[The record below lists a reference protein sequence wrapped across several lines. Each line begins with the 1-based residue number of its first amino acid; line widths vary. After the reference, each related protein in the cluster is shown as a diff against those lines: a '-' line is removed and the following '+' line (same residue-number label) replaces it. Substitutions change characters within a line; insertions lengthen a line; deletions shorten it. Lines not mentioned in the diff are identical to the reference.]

1 MTEENTVTL
10 KYIPSSSVP
19 WPLDNYNIKKCS
31 PTTAR
36 NLYWNWTQVG
46 DRSVQPCPGGA
57 TGLAR
62 WKCIQF
68 DSTEEP
74 QWYPDS
80 PDLSECRS
88 VWLTSLE
95 SRVIEGDSL
104 IAITSDL
111 SQVTSSKTLYGGDM
125 MITTKIIKKMA
136 QKMSEDIQTFPDQRQ
151 REAIVTEL
159 LHGVVRTGSNL
170 LDNSQHP
177 SWRDLSYK
185 EQMRVATSLLIGLEE
200 NAFLLADT
208 VVREKVVEQTVKN
221 ISEFPFTTI
230 VSFILIIKII
240 FSAICTSF
248 GNKKHEAIDISIRSF
263 NG

>member
-1 MTEENTVTL
+1 MINNLNLLIFLHFFFFVEENVVTN
-10 KYIPSSSVP
+10 KYISTSSIP
-19 WPLDNYNIKKCS
+19 WTENYNIKKCS

-36 NLYWNWTQVG
+36 NLFWNWTQVG
-46 DRSVQPCPGGA
+46 DRSVQACPGG
-57 TGLAR
+57 TNGSAR
-62 WKCIQF
+62 WKCIQINNT
-68 DSTEEP
+68 DEP
-74 QWYPDS
+74 QWYPAT

-88 VWLTSLE
+88 IWLTNLE
-95 SRVIEGDSL
+95 SRVMEGDSL
-104 IAITSDL
+104 ISISSDL

-136 QKMSEDIQTFPDQRQ
+136 QKMSEDIQTFGDLRQ

-170 LDNSQHP
+170 LDSSQHP

-208 VVREKVVEQTVKN
+208 VDREKTVEQTVKN
-221 ISEFPFTTI
+221 ISKS
-230 VSFILIIKII
+230 VII
-240 FSAICTSF
+240 F
-248 GNKKHEAIDISIRSF
+248 GKN
-263 NG
+263 